1 MSDQDD
7 LPYIVIER
15 RGGSIGAFIWGAVI
29 GAGAA
34 LLFAPRS
41 GEETREEIL
50 SGVQRLKDRAE
61 ETVRNVQDTV
71 TETIGGVRDEVGGR
85 LDAAKEAFEAGRQA
99 ARETRTDMER
109 RVQDTR
115 DRVRAGVAAAK
126 APPPS
131 ATDEPMPPSSTDSA
145 PENGFGA

>member
-1 MSDQDD
+1 MADQDD

-34 LLFAPRS
+34 LLLAPRS

-61 ETVRNVQDTV
+61 ETVRNVQDSV
-71 TETIGGVRDEVGGR
+71 NETIGGVRDEVGGR

-99 ARETRTDMER
+99 ARETRADMER

-131 ATDEPMPPSSTDSA
+131 AMDDELPPSRTDIA

>member
-15 RGGSIGAFIWGAVI
+15 RGGSIGAFLWGAVI

-34 LLFAPRS
+34 LLLAPRS

-61 ETVRNVQDTV
+61 ETVRNVQDSV

-85 LDAAKEAFEAGRQA
+85 FDAAKEAFEAGRQA
-99 ARETRTDMER
+99 ARETRADMER

-131 ATDEPMPPSSTDSA
+131 AADDELPPSRTDIA